1 MSAKREQTRR
11 AAAEARA
18 RAAAAAAL
26 ARTAAQEQARDVMA
40 GLRELGFRAQE
51 ARRAAAFSQTLPD
64 ATLEERVR
72 AALKFLYPKTHSRGR
87 VGTSVAVP
95 T

>member
-1 MSAKREQTRR
+1 MSEKREEARR
-11 AAAEARA
+11 AAAEAHA
-18 RAAAAAAL
+18 RAAAAR

-40 GLRELGFRAQE
+40 GLRELGFRAEE

-72 AALKFLYPKTHSRGR
+72 AALRFLCPKTHCAAAS
-87 VGTSVAVP
+87 T
-95 T
+95 

>member
-1 MSAKREQTRR
+1 MSEKREHARR
-11 AAAEARA
+11 AAAARA
-18 RAAAAAAL
+18 RAAAPE
-26 ARTAAQEQARDVMA
+26 ARARAAAQEQARDVMA

-51 ARRAAAFSQTLPD
+51 ARRAAEFSETLPD

-72 AALKFLYPKTHSRGR
+72 AALKFLCPKTHFPGQI
-87 VGTSVAVP
+87 GTSAAAS